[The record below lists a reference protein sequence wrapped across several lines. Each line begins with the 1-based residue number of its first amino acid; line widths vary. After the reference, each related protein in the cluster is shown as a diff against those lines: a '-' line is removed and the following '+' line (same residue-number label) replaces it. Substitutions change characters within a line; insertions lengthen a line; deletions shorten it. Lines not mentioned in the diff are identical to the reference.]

1 MLPRF
6 GCGEPVAQPPMVP
19 LNSTRIKQRQ
29 ARPINLPSWK
39 TCSEIATSSGLRT
52 CPPGNCASAKIS
64 AAIPPRALLDI
75 LPRRLTSQPQI
86 LQEMETEW
94 QRARE
99 RRSAGVGAK
108 RLARQLCA
116 HAPGNSLFPADPG
129 WRPGLTLK
137 FLASPQ
143 APPRL
148 ICERAPGHLRT
159 MAGHRF
165 MHGVVR
171 CGSSSGVSSA
181 TVPSGRAF
189 WRCLLAR
196 LTRLTGSSPCSLRR

>member
-39 TCSEIATSSGLRT
+39 TCFEIATSSGLRT

-99 RRSAGVGAK
+99 RRSARRRGE
-108 RLARQLCA
+108 
-116 HAPGNSLFPADPG
+116 APGAAALRACPRKFAVSCRPWMATGSDPQVSG
-129 WRPGLTLK
+129 
-137 FLASPQ
+137 FAASP
-143 APPRL
+143 APSDL
-148 ICERAPGHLRT
+148 ERAPGHLRT